1 MRRWRVRK
9 GAPGRGHSQCKG
21 PEAGS
26 SLACVKNSLEVEGYG
41 EGKWEWGVGSGPHR
55 ALWAAVRRFL
65 SKALGSHGEAL
76 SRGGSHRMNGL
87 VGRIIAPKVAIVLN
101 LDPVNKVPC
110 TVSRD
115 E

>member
-1 MRRWRVRK
+1 MGK
-9 GAPGRGHSQCKG
+9 GSGFRTTQSPV
-21 PEAGS
+21 GS
-26 SLACVKNSLEVEGYG
+26 SKEI
-41 EGKWEWGVGSGPHR
+41 
-55 ALWAAVRRFL
+55 L

-76 SRGGSHRMNGL
+76 SRAGSHRMNGL

-101 LDPVNKVPC
+101 LDPVNKVPY